1 MPRGPRLDA
10 PGVVHHVWAHAIDGW
25 DLFLDRDDRR
35 DVVAR
40 LSEVLP
46 DGGAGCF
53 GWTLMSNHVHLVVKT
68 GHQRLGTL
76 MQRVFTG
83 YAMRFNGRTGRRGHL
98 LQGRFGSRPLR
109 DEADLLVV
117 IRYVLRNPLEAGLV
131 RSLEDLERYPW
142 GGLSALL
149 GRRPPLPFESVSDTL
164 ALFAADEA
172 SARSRLRTWME
183 GSEPAGRADAPL
195 DALLRRVCAE
205 LAVLEAD
212 VRGGRRTQR
221 ASRARALLCRRAVQ
235 AGLGVVDV
243 ARALHL
249 SHAAVSQAARRS
261 SSGK

>member
-1 MPRGPRLDA
+1 
-10 PGVVHHVWAHAIDGW
+10 
-25 DLFLDRDDRR
+25 
-35 DVVAR
+35 
-40 LSEVLP
+40 
-46 DGGAGCF
+46 
-53 GWTLMSNHVHLVVKT
+53 MSNHVHLVVKT

-183 GSEPAGRADAPL
+183 GSEPAGRPDAPL
-195 DALLRRVCAE
+195 DALLRQVCAE
-205 LAVLEAD
+205 LAVLD
-212 VRGGRRTQR
+212 
-221 ASRARALLCRRAVQ
+221 RALLCRRAVQ

-261 SSGK
+261 SSDK

>member
-1 MPRGPRLDA
+1 
-10 PGVVHHVWAHAIDGW
+10 
-25 DLFLDRDDRR
+25 
-35 DVVAR
+35 
-40 LSEVLP
+40 
-46 DGGAGCF
+46 
-53 GWTLMSNHVHLVVKT
+53 MSNHVHLVVKT

-76 MQRVFTG
+76 MQRVLTG

-183 GSEPAGRADAPL
+183 GSEPAGRPDAPL
-195 DALLRRVCAE
+195 DALLRQVCAE
-205 LAVLEAD
+205 LAVLD
-212 VRGGRRTQR
+212 
-221 ASRARALLCRRAVQ
+221 RALLCRRAVQ

-261 SSGK
+261 SSDK